1 MYTLLVV
8 EDDEELNQTV
18 SEVLSGEGYRVL
30 RAHSCR
36 EAQRLADSHTLDLAV
51 LDVNLPDGD
60 GFSLCKWLKGR
71 QHVSVL
77 FLSAR
82 DLEEDV
88 LFGYEM
94 GADDYVTKPFS
105 IKVLLKKIYVIL
117 SRKPQGANVY
127 DDGFLKVDFE
137 LGTVRQG
144 AEECLLTP
152 TEYRI
157 LKKLLENKGKL
168 LTYSVLL
175 DSLWDEGVQLTD
187 KHTLA
192 VNINRLRKKIET
204 EEHSYISNV
213 YGMGYLWK

>member
-1 MYTLLVV
+1 M
-8 EDDEELNQTV
+8 
-18 SEVLSGEGYRVL
+18 
-30 RAHSCR
+30 
-36 EAQRLADSHTLDLAV
+36 
-51 LDVNLPDGD
+51 
-60 GFSLCKWLKGR
+60 
-71 QHVSVL
+71 
-77 FLSAR
+77 
-82 DLEEDV
+82 
-88 LFGYEM
+88 
-94 GADDYVTKPFS
+94 
-105 IKVLLKKIYVIL
+105 IL

-192 VNINRLRKKIET
+192 VNINRLRKKNRDGRTFLYFKCIWDGVSMEMT
-204 EEHSYISNV
+204 GILCLVLAAAAAFAGWKYVQVKKDIYEYTGKLEAAISRMLKNEELEEV
-213 YGMGYLWK
+213 PGERDDLWGKMYERLARLSPLVCQQKPGDPGRKEYAERAGV